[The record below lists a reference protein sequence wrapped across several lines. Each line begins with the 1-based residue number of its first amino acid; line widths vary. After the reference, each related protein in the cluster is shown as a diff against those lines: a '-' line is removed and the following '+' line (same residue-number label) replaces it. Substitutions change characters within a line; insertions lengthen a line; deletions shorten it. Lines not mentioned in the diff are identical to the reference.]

1 MKFYWSWAGGPVVI
15 VRTAIGL
22 YLNFSLY
29 RILFYSGFS
38 LDWFHCV
45 YVSDRFVVILLW
57 ESTNG
62 IFTNFHPR
70 YLYALNTSFPMS
82 KK

>member
-1 MKFYWSWAGGPVVI
+1 VVI

-29 RILFYSGFS
+29 RILFYSGFSSNRFLFYSGFS